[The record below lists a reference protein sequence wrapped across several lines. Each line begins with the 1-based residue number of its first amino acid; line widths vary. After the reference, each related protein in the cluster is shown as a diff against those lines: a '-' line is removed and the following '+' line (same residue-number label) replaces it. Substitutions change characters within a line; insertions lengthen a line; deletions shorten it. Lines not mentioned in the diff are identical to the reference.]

1 MKNEAEPKIQMELEV
16 INENVI
22 LKKLICCKISEQKES
37 LKGSRKTG
45 TCFFSFF
52 NLEITVLLSIAEM
65 QLKYHKK
72 HSKIMMKVNIS

>member
-45 TCFFSFF
+45 TCFFFF
-52 NLEITVLLSIAEM
+52 F
-65 QLKYHKK
+65 
-72 HSKIMMKVNIS
+72 